1 MAPSTGVSA
10 SSFLFIALLHLIRSQ
25 DDDVWSVTGV
35 SGRSSDLPCYFTPR
49 IPGDRPKLILWY
61 KESMKSPLFSHDNT
75 RAPEEQTEQHQE
87 GGGVLT
93 VTLGSATLTY
103 QNVTPQHAGMYECRV
118 DFYQSPAHTN
128 LVNFSVVELP
138 TSVQIIDRQTGHPRN
153 GILGP
158 YYPGQNIMLTCIS
171 LNGSPLPNITWW
183 KDNRVI
189 SNVWEVTG
197 PAKVQSD
204 LTIDNVTR
212 EWHNQT
218 LSCTATN
225 THLAIPVSV
234 TVLIQMYLLPLS
246 VVIST
251 PGAAREGQQTRL
263 TCTVHGSRPP
273 PIITWTL
280 RGITKRAELKEK
292 NHGLVS
298 ISELLVNVTRADDT
312 TRVKCTAE
320 NPAVPGSVLS
330 NYTTLTVHYPPSVTA
345 SLGRS
350 LKPDLLKEGDDVYF
364 TCSVAANP
372 PASTITWYHEGT
384 VQVQNV
390 SQGVIV
396 SGESLVL
403 QKVRR
408 DKAGKYKCGASNA
421 LATVT
426 SAPVHLKIRYKPE
439 CQTSPT
445 TYFIYDKPINVTCTV
460 SAHPP
465 VQTITWQWNS
475 SEEVV
480 AIQQVRAGR
489 LEQITAQLTVHPVE
503 SKEDRILS
511 CWAVNVM
518 GKQEHACGFSI
529 KVAEMPLPLSSCRL
543 ANITASS
550 LSLTCQ
556 RPHVTTT
563 GTTLYRA
570 EVYFENRTL
579 FANVTSNRPSFNVSR
594 LDAGTSYQIK
604 VYVTHGPV
612 TSPPVVV
619 SAYTSRSSRTPANS
633 SP

>member
-1 MAPSTGVSA
+1 MTSPKVTSSSA
-10 SSFLFIALLHLIRSQ
+10 TCAELPQLPRKQTQHHTNDLI
-25 DDDVWSVTGV
+25 
-35 SGRSSDLPCYFTPR
+35 
-49 IPGDRPKLILWY
+49 
-61 KESMKSPLFSHDNT
+61 SPLTSSI
-75 RAPEEQTEQHQE
+75 A
-87 GGGVLT
+87 
-93 VTLGSATLTY
+93 
-103 QNVTPQHAGMYECRV
+103 
-118 DFYQSPAHTN
+118 
-128 LVNFSVVELP
+128 ELP
-138 TSVQIIDRQTGHPRN
+138 SSVQIIDRQTGHPRN

-212 EWHNQT
+212 DWHNQT
-218 LSCTATN
+218 LTCSATN
-225 THLAIPVSV
+225 THLAVPVSV

-298 ISELLVNVTRADDT
+298 VSELLVNVTRADDN

-320 NPAVPGSVLS
+320 NPAVPGAVLS
-330 NYTTLTVHYPPSVTA
+330 NFTTLTVHYPPSVTA

-350 LKPDLLKEGDDVYF
+350 LRPDLLKEGDDVYF

-426 SAPVHLKIRYKPE
+426 SAPVHLKIRCE
-439 CQTSPT
+439 CSEPLM
-445 TYFIYDKPINVTCTV
+445 YGFEYPI
-460 SAHPP
+460 
-465 VQTITWQWNS
+465 
-475 SEEVV
+475 EESVCNLYLTES
-480 AIQQVRAGR
+480 I
-489 LEQITAQLTVHPVE
+489 LELATACY
-503 SKEDRILS
+503 I
-511 CWAVNVM
+511 
-518 GKQEHACGFSI
+518 
-529 KVAEMPLPLSSCRL
+529 
-543 ANITASS
+543 S
-550 LSLTCQ
+550 LSGPL
-556 RPHVTTT
+556 
-563 GTTLYRA
+563 LS
-570 EVYFENRTL
+570 VYYIILN
-579 FANVTSNRPSFNVSR
+579 
-594 LDAGTSYQIK
+594 
-604 VYVTHGPV
+604 
-612 TSPPVVV
+612 
-619 SAYTSRSSRTPANS
+619 
-633 SP
+633 